1 MKPEIRIENNIKTT
15 IELRQKIGLDIL
27 AKNELEL
34 KQYLKEELQ
43 ENIFMEYSEN
53 EDKTSLDDQEG
64 EMEEDL
70 EVMLE
75 NEYSSRKNPRFTNSR
90 KYEQDDI
97 LKNLSEEKSFRD
109 ILNEDIDLSKI
120 DKKKKKIF
128 HDIMDNINN
137 KGFLENEEIIKEE
150 NDLSDDEFENI
161 HTKFLELSSYGIG
174 ARNFRES
181 YIWQLKSRGVE
192 DKKLFNLIDNY
203 LTHIK
208 NKDFTF
214 LEKIEL
220 KEKDKKEYKAL
231 LKTLS
236 INPGYIIEKE
246 SVEYI
251 KPDIIVKKSREGDFE
266 IELNKKY
273 DTSLSL
279 NQKYLNLYKHG
290 NINKETKEFFK
301 KYFIRYKY
309 ILEGLQQR
317 RETLLKITRFLI
329 DYQKD
334 FFEKGPEQIK
344 NLTRKKIADEFG
356 YSPSTI
362 SRAVQNKYIQT
373 EHGIFPLASL
383 FPRKS
388 ADGTARIKV
397 YMLIKKFI
405 KNENKKKPLTD
416 GKIKEKL
423 NDNGISIGRRTVAKY
438 RNKLKIPSR
447 KERRL

>member
-34 KQYLKEELQ
+34 KEYLKEELQ

-220 KEKDKKEYKAL
+220 KENL
-231 LKTLS
+231 LK
-236 INPGYIIEKE
+236 
-246 SVEYI
+246 
-251 KPDIIVKKSREGDFE
+251 
-266 IELNKKY
+266 
-273 DTSLSL
+273 
-279 NQKYLNLYKHG
+279 
-290 NINKETKEFFK
+290 
-301 KYFIRYKY
+301 
-309 ILEGLQQR
+309 
-317 RETLLKITRFLI
+317 
-329 DYQKD
+329 
-334 FFEKGPEQIK
+334 
-344 NLTRKKIADEFG
+344 
-356 YSPSTI
+356 
-362 SRAVQNKYIQT
+362 
-373 EHGIFPLASL
+373 
-383 FPRKS
+383 
-388 ADGTARIKV
+388 
-397 YMLIKKFI
+397 
-405 KNENKKKPLTD
+405 
-416 GKIKEKL
+416 
-423 NDNGISIGRRTVAKY
+423 
-438 RNKLKIPSR
+438 
-447 KERRL
+447 